1 MIQLRN
7 STLNKNR
14 YFVHYYRLLYF
25 VEYKLYYYLSQIIIN
40 IIANIIFIH
49 INNYI

>member
-25 VEYKLYYYLSQIIIN
+25 VEYKLYYYLSQIII
-40 IIANIIFIH
+40 IIFIH
-49 INNYI
+49 IKYIYNI